1 MAGRRQ
7 SIHVEDCGRIRRTV
21 GRDAVTLQWSYGV
34 VTMEM
39 QVSRLLNLV
48 LEKACAVVNLNFVE
62 MLHG

>member
-7 SIHVEDCGRIRRTV
+7 SIHVEDCGRIRGTV

-34 VTMEM
+34 VTVEM

-48 LEKACAVVNLNFVE
+48 LDKACVVVNLNFVE

>member
-21 GRDAVTLQWSYGV
+21 GRDAVTLQGSYGV
-34 VTMEM
+34 VKVEM

-48 LEKACAVVNLNFVE
+48 LGKACAGVNLYFVE

>member
-21 GRDAVTLQWSYGV
+21 GRDAVTLHGSYGV
-34 VTMEM
+34 VIVEM

-48 LEKACAVVNLNFVE
+48 LDKACVVVNLNFVE

>member
-1 MAGRRQ
+1 VAGRRQ

-21 GRDAVTLQWSYGV
+21 GRDAVTLQGSYGV
-34 VTMEM
+34 VKVEM

-48 LEKACAVVNLNFVE
+48 LDKACVVVNLNFVE